1 MRKIIFAGLIFLN
14 MLPLGQA
21 GDFSIKFTGGFKYG
35 LFGDVN
41 KGMNGYL
48 GVWADG
54 GASMGGDIVNNKR
67 PLHCGPN
74 YAIDFILKLNSSY
87 SVALGVG
94 YVRARNTSE
103 IMILYPDERP
113 DETASVE
120 MAVEAVPIRLS
131 VFRDFHIHRALNAYV
146 MGGLEISPA
155 RFQSSYWPAGPGDSH
170 RQKAHSV
177 GVGLLCGA
185 GLEIKA
191 LSRLAFIV
199 EAAGNY
205 AKISHFKGTRNSG
218 GSTIPHEENGALYF
232 YENTFFYPPD
242 IQKTHAL
249 LMIHET
255 RPTGDGVRMGI
266 VDFSG
271 FAVSGGIRIYF

>member
-1 MRKIIFAGLIFLN
+1 MRKTFLGCLIFLCCF
-14 MLPLGQA
+14 PLGQA
-21 GDFSIKFTGGFKYG
+21 ADFSIKISGGLKYS

-41 KGMNGYL
+41 RGMNGYL
-48 GVWADG
+48 DIWADG
-54 GASMGGDIVNNKR
+54 GASMGGDIINNKK
-67 PLHCGPN
+67 PLHFGMN
-74 YAIDFILKLNSSY
+74 YSIDFIIRLNSFY
-87 SVALGVG
+87 SVGIGVG
-94 YVRARNTSE
+94 YVRARNISD
-103 IMILYPDERP
+103 INIQYPDERP
-113 DETASVE
+113 DATASVE
-120 MAVEAVPIRLS
+120 RAAEAVPVRFS
-131 VFRDFHIHRALNAYV
+131 VFREFHLHRALNAYFV
-146 MGGLEISPA
+146 GGLEIYPA

-170 RQKAHSV
+170 IQKAHSV
-177 GVGLLCGA
+177 GVGLLFGA
-185 GLEIKA
+185 GLEIKV

-205 AKISHFKGTRNSG
+205 AKISHLKGTRNSG
-218 GSTIPHEENGALYF
+218 GSTIPYEEKGTLYF

-255 RPTGDGVRMGI
+255 KPTGEGVRMGR